1 MKCAIKANIPI
12 NENDAIARGISSLV
26 TASSISWPMPGHE
39 KIDSVNTEPS
49 IIVIMVKIKDVTTG
63 IAKPKNYDLEVFR
76 LLKVAEGEA
85 SKFYAEKQKQQETLN
100 KAKRG
105 R

>member
-1 MKCAIKANIPI
+1 MKWAIKANIPI

-49 IIVIMVKIKDVTTG
+49 MIVIMVKIKDVTTG
-63 IAKPKNYDLEVFR
+63 YRAVLAACLSLILFWLRPFALAVR
-76 LLKVAEGEA
+76 I
-85 SKFYAEKQKQQETLN
+85 
-100 KAKRG
+100 
-105 R
+105 